1 MSEQSLDPASISPAE
16 AKERLEQALF
26 EIRRVIAGQDVM
38 LERVVVCLLAQGHL
52 LLEGVPG
59 LAKTLTV
66 KTTAAVLG
74 GSFSRIQFT
83 PDLVP
88 SDLVGTRIY
97 RQGEGSFDT
106 ELGPVFCNFLLAD
119 EINRAPAKV
128 QSALLEA
135 MEERGVTLEG
145 QQLQLPPP
153 FFVLATQNP
162 VEYEG
167 TYPLPEAQQ
176 DRFLFKVRLDYPTP
190 ADEMEVLRRWESGI
204 ELRDPAKAGVEPA
217 LGKADIDECR
227 AEVGKVVLD
236 EKIRRYIVDLASATR
251 AAPEIALGAST
262 RAEVL
267 LMLAARAYAAF
278 DGHDFVTPDHVK
290 ALLGPAFRHRLI
302 LRPEAEV
309 AGQTPDSVL
318 DAVASRVVPPR

>member
-1 MSEQSLDPASISPAE
+1 MSATAVSAPDFYARFREQLSKAVVGQEE
-16 AKERLEQALF
+16 AIRLCAVAL
-26 EIRRVIAGQDVM
+26 V
-38 LERVVVCLLAQGHL
+38 AQGHV

-59 LAKTLTV
+59 TGKTLLAKAIARSL
-66 KTTAAVLG
+66 AVEYG
-74 GSFSRIQFT
+74 RVQFT
-83 PDLVP
+83 PDLLPADILGTSVY
-88 SDLVGTRIY
+88 DLATRTFSL
-97 RQGEGSFDT
+97 RR
-106 ELGPVFCNFLLAD
+106 GPIFTNVLLAD

-145 QQLQLPPP
+145 QQMPLPSP

-176 DRFLFKVRLDYPTP
+176 DRFLFKVRLDYPSA

-204 ELRDPAKAGVEPA
+204 ELRDPVKAGVEPA
-217 LGKADIDECR
+217 LGAEDIDACR
-227 AEVGKVVLD
+227 REVARVVLD
-236 EKIRRYIVDLASATR
+236 EKIRRYVIDLAVATR
-251 AAPEIALGAST
+251 TAPEIALGAST

-267 LMLAARAYAAF
+267 LMLAARVHAAF
-278 DGHDFVTPDHVK
+278 DGSEFVTPDHVK
-290 ALLGPAFRHRLI
+290 SLLAPAFRHRLL

-318 DAVASRVVPPR
+318 ESVAGRVVPPR

>member
-1 MSEQSLDPASISPAE
+1 MIGTATAFFDRLREQLGKA
-16 AKERLEQALF
+16 
-26 EIRRVIAGQDVM
+26 VVGQDDAIRLCAIALV
-38 LERVVVCLLAQGHL
+38 AQGHV

-59 LAKTLTV
+59 TGKTLLAKSIARALTLDYGRV
-66 KTTAAVLG
+66 
-74 GSFSRIQFT
+74 QFT
-83 PDLVP
+83 PDLMPADILGTSVF
-88 SDLVGTRIY
+88 DLSTRTFSL
-97 RQGEGSFDT
+97 RR
-106 ELGPVFCNFLLAD
+106 GPIFTNILLAD

-145 QQLQLPPP
+145 QQLALPAP

-176 DRFLFKVRLDYPTP
+176 DRFLFKVRLDYPSA
-190 ADEMEVLRRWESGI
+190 ADEMEVMRRWESGI
-204 ELRDPAKAGVEPA
+204 ELRDPTKAGVEPV
-217 LGKADIDECR
+217 LGAADIEECR
-227 AEVGKVVLD
+227 AQVARVVVD
-236 EKIRRYIVDLASATR
+236 EKIRRYVLDLASATR
-251 AAPEIALGAST
+251 TAPEITLGAST

-278 DGHDFVTPDHVK
+278 AGAEFVTPDHVK

-318 DAVASRVVPPR
+318 DAVAARVVPPR

>member
-1 MSEQSLDPASISPAE
+1 MTGSTTMTAPDFYARFREQLVKAVVGQEE
-16 AKERLEQALF
+16 AIRLCAVAL
-26 EIRRVIAGQDVM
+26 V
-38 LERVVVCLLAQGHL
+38 AQGHI

-59 LAKTLTV
+59 RGKTLLAKAIARSLALEYGRV
-66 KTTAAVLG
+66 A
-74 GSFSRIQFT
+74 FT
-83 PDLVP
+83 PDLRP
-88 SDLVGTRIY
+88 ADIVGTAIY
-97 RQGEGSFDT
+97 ALVNRNFT
-106 ELGPVFCNFLLAD
+106 RRRGPIFTNVLRAD
-119 EINRAPAKV
+119 EVTRAPAKV

-135 MEERGVTLEG
+135 REERGVTLEG
-145 QQLQLPPP
+145 QQTPLPPP
-153 FFVLATQNP
+153 FFVMATQNP
-162 VEYEG
+162 IEYEG

-190 ADEMEVLRRWESGI
+190 SDEMEVLRRWESGI
-204 ELRDPAKAGVEPA
+204 ELRDPVKAGVEPA
-217 LGKADIDECR
+217 FGGADIEACR
-227 AEVGKVVLD
+227 AQVSQVVLD

-267 LMLAARAYAAF
+267 LMLAARAEAAF
-278 DGHDFVTPDHVK
+278 DGSEFVTPDHVK
-290 ALLGPAFRHRLI
+290 ALLAPAFRHRLI

>member
-1 MSEQSLDPASISPAE
+1 VTDATAVSAPQFYARFYEQL
-16 AKERLEQALF
+16 AKAVVGQQDAIRLCAIAL
-26 EIRRVIAGQDVM
+26 V
-38 LERVVVCLLAQGHL
+38 AQGHV

-59 LAKTLTV
+59 TGKTLMA
-66 KTTAAVLG
+66 KSIARALAVDYG
-74 GSFSRIQFT
+74 RIQFT
-83 PDLVP
+83 PDLMP
-88 SDLVGTRIY
+88 ADIVGTSVYDLTNRTFAL
-97 RQGEGSFDT
+97 RR
-106 ELGPVFCNFLLAD
+106 GPIFTNVLLAD

-145 QQLQLPPP
+145 QQLPLPSP

-162 VEYEG
+162 IEYEG

-176 DRFLFKVRLDYPTP
+176 DRFLFKVRLDYPT
-190 ADEMEVLRRWESGI
+190 ATDEMEVLRRWESGI
-204 ELRDPAKAGVEPA
+204 ELRDPVKAGVEPV
-217 LGKADIDECR
+217 LGPPDIEACR
-227 AEVGKVVLD
+227 AQVSKVLLD
-236 EKIRRYIVDLASATR
+236 EKIRRYVVELAHATR
-251 AAPEIALGAST
+251 NAPEVALGAST

-278 DGHDFVTPDHVK
+278 DGADFVTPDHVK
-290 ALLGPAFRHRLI
+290 ALLAPAFRHRLI

-318 DAVASRVVPPR
+318 QSVAARVVPPR

>member
-1 MSEQSLDPASISPAE
+1 VTDVVTATATDFYARFREQLAKAIVGQE
-16 AKERLEQALF
+16 AAIRLCAIAL
-26 EIRRVIAGQDVM
+26 V
-38 LERVVVCLLAQGHL
+38 AQGHV

-59 LAKTLTV
+59 TGKTLLAKAIARALTLQYGRV
-66 KTTAAVLG
+66 
-74 GSFSRIQFT
+74 QFT
-83 PDLVP
+83 PDLMP
-88 SDLVGTRIY
+88 ADIVGT
-97 RQGEGSFDT
+97 SVFDLAT
-106 ELGPVFCNFLLAD
+106 RTFSLRRGPIFTNVLLAD

-128 QSALLEA
+128 QAALLEA

-145 QQLQLPPP
+145 QQLPLPAP

-176 DRFLFKVRLDYPTP
+176 DRFLFKVRLDYPAV

-204 ELRDPAKAGVEPA
+204 ELRDPAKAGVEPV
-217 LGKADIDECR
+217 LGAADIESCR
-227 AEVGKVVLD
+227 AQVARVTLD
-236 EKIRRYIVDLASATR
+236 EKIRRYVVDLAGATR
-251 AAPEIALGAST
+251 SAPEIALGAST

-290 ALLGPAFRHRLI
+290 ALLAPAFRHRLI

-318 DAVASRVVPPR
+318 DMVASRVVPPR

>member
-1 MSEQSLDPASISPAE
+1 MIGTATAFFDRLREQLGKA
-16 AKERLEQALF
+16 
-26 EIRRVIAGQDVM
+26 VVGQDDAIRLCAIALV
-38 LERVVVCLLAQGHL
+38 AQGHV

-59 LAKTLTV
+59 TGKTLLAKSIARALTLDYGRV
-66 KTTAAVLG
+66 
-74 GSFSRIQFT
+74 QFT
-83 PDLVP
+83 PDLMPADILGTSVF
-88 SDLVGTRIY
+88 DLSTRTFSL
-97 RQGEGSFDT
+97 RR
-106 ELGPVFCNFLLAD
+106 GPIFTNILLAD

-145 QQLQLPPP
+145 QQLALPAP

-176 DRFLFKVRLDYPTP
+176 DRFLFKVRLDYPSA
-190 ADEMEVLRRWESGI
+190 ADEMEVMRRWESGI
-204 ELRDPAKAGVEPA
+204 ELRDPTKAGVEPV
-217 LGKADIDECR
+217 LGAADIEECR
-227 AEVGKVVLD
+227 AQVARVVVD
-236 EKIRRYIVDLASATR
+236 EKIRRYVLDLASATR
-251 AAPEIALGAST
+251 TAPEITLGAST

-267 LMLAARAYAAF
+267 LMLAALAYAAF
-278 DGHDFVTPDHVK
+278 AGAEFVTPDHVK

-318 DAVASRVVPPR
+318 DAVAARVVPPR

>member
-1 MSEQSLDPASISPAE
+1 
-16 AKERLEQALF
+16 
-26 EIRRVIAGQDVM
+26 V
-38 LERVVVCLLAQGHL
+38 
-52 LLEGVPG
+52 
-59 LAKTLTV
+59 
-66 KTTAAVLG
+66 
-74 GSFSRIQFT
+74 
-83 PDLVP
+83 
-88 SDLVGTRIY
+88 
-97 RQGEGSFDT
+97 
-106 ELGPVFCNFLLAD
+106 LLAD

-145 QQLQLPPP
+145 KQLALPAP

-176 DRFLFKVRLDYPTP
+176 DRFLFKVRLDYPSA

-204 ELRDPAKAGVEPA
+204 ELRDPVKAGVKPV
-217 LGKADIDECR
+217 LGAADVEACR
-227 AEVGKVVLD
+227 VEVAKVVVD
-236 EKIRRYIVDLASATR
+236 EKIRAYVVDLASATR
-251 AAPEIALGAST
+251 TAPEIALGAST

-278 DGHDFVTPDHVK
+278 EGQAFVTPDHVK
-290 ALLGPAFRHRLI
+290 ALLAPAFRHRMI

-309 AGQTPDSVL
+309 GGQTPDSVL
-318 DAVASRVVPPR
+318 ESVAGRVVPPR